1 MKITK
6 DEMIQKLSKPTVFVP
21 IAAVTVCLGL
31 LFYWFYWS
39 NNYISTENAYVETE
53 LSPVNSRLMGYVR
66 EVLVQEN
73 DIVKKGQEILKLDDV
88 DTKLE
93 LSFKQAKL
101 KKAMADG
108 ARATRLQK
116 EHALSDSDFELAEAT
131 LAGIKAE
138 VDGSL
143 LKLQFTSVVSA
154 TDGIVAKRS
163 AQPGQFVQPG
173 QSLFV
178 IVPTD
183 KIWIRANFKENQI
196 RLIKPG
202 QPVEIEVDAY
212 PGEAWTGTVDYVYPS
227 SVASLSLIPPEN
239 ATGNFT
245 KVVQRFPVHI
255 SFTQRKEHPLL
266 PGMSVEATV
275 VVK

>member
-1 MKITK
+1 M
-6 DEMIQKLSKPTVFVP
+6 
-21 IAAVTVCLGL
+21 
-31 LFYWFYWS
+31 
-39 NNYISTENAYVETE
+39 
-53 LSPVNSRLMGYVR
+53 MGYVR
-66 EVLVQEN
+66 AVYVQEN
-73 DIVKKGQEILKLDDV
+73 DIVKKGQEILKLDDS

-93 LSFKQAKL
+93 LTFKQAKL
-101 KKAMADG
+101 KKATADES
-108 ARATRLQK
+108 RAIRLQK
-116 EHALSDSDFELAEAT
+116 DRALSDSDYELAQAT

-138 VDGSL
+138 VEGSL
-143 LKLQFTSVVSA
+143 LKLQFTSVVAA

-183 KIWIRANFKENQI
+183 KIWIRANFKESLI

-202 QPVEIEVDAY
+202 QKVEIKVDAF
-212 PGEAWTGTVDYVYPS
+212 PGEVWNGKVDYIYPI

-245 KVVQRFPVHI
+245 KVVQRFPVRI
-255 SFTQRKEHPLL
+255 SFEQKKEQTLL
-266 PGMSVEATV
+266 PGMSVEATI

>member
-1 MKITK
+1 
-6 DEMIQKLSKPTVFVP
+6 
-21 IAAVTVCLGL
+21 
-31 LFYWFYWS
+31 
-39 NNYISTENAYVETE
+39 
-53 LSPVNSRLMGYVR
+53 
-66 EVLVQEN
+66 
-73 DIVKKGQEILKLDDV
+73 
-88 DTKLE
+88 
-93 LSFKQAKL
+93 L
-101 KKAMADG
+101 KKAEADG
-108 ARATRLQK
+108 GRATRLQK
-116 EHALSDSDFELAEAT
+116 EHALSDSDYELAEAT

-143 LKLQFTSVVSA
+143 LKLQFTNVLAA

-183 KIWIRANFKENQI
+183 RVWIRANFKESNI

-202 QPVEIEVDAY
+202 QEVEIEVDAY
-212 PGEAWTGTVDYVYPS
+212 PHETWKGKVDFVYPS

-255 SFTQRKEHPLL
+255 SFEQKPDLPLR
-266 PGMSVEATV
+266 PGMSVEVTIV
-275 VVK
+275 VH